1 MSHDVNAY
9 IQYFLDLDLTER
21 EATIYITL
29 LSRKGF
35 TASDLQRAVQIPS
48 TKIYDVLKKM
58 IKRGLCTEQF
68 LDGVKF
74 YQAVHPTIAF
84 QMVLDKYKI
93 EVEKKITVAEK
104 LIQNLTPIFNEN
116 KDSQNSVDF
125 IEILK
130 DDELIQKRYIK
141 VWNESQKEVL
151 VFVKGPYL
159 VNNNMSYQKE
169 QTEAENKFLSRGGI
183 VRGLYESGELHKFDF
198 LMNSIQSFL
207 DKGEQVKISDS
218 LPMKMLVYDAKTVM
232 FPLTAN
238 VINSSSFTTIFVE
251 HPQLALSC
259 KTLFEF
265 MWEKGKS
272 IDEFM
277 ESSKYQTS
285 I

>member
-1 MSHDVNAY
+1 MSHNVIDY
-9 IQYFLDLDLTER
+9 TQYLLDLDLTER
-21 EATIYITL
+21 EATIYLTL
-29 LSRKGF
+29 LTRKGF
-35 TASDLQRAVQIPS
+35 TANDLQRAVNIPS

-68 LDGVKF
+68 LNGVKF
-74 YQAVHPTIAF
+74 YEAVHPEIIF
-84 QMVLDKYKI
+84 QMLLDKYKI
-93 EVEKKITVAEK
+93 EAEKKITVAEK
-104 LIQNLTPIFNEN
+104 LIQNLSPIFNEN
-116 KDSQNSVDF
+116 KGSQHSLDF

-141 VWNESQKEVL
+141 VWNESQKEIL

-159 VNNNMSYQKE
+159 ANNNLSYQNE
-169 QTEAENKFLSRGGI
+169 QTKAENDFLGRGGI
-183 VRGLYESGELHKFDF
+183 VRGIYESGELHKFDF

-232 FPLTAN
+232 FPLLSN
-238 VINSSSFTTIFVE
+238 VINSSSLTTIFVE

-265 MWEKGKS
+265 MWEKSKS
-272 IDEFM
+272 FNEFM
-277 ESSKYQTS
+277 EASK
-285 I
+285 

>member
-1 MSHDVNAY
+1 MSHNVNDY
-9 IQYFLDLDLTER
+9 IQYLLDLDLTER
-21 EATIYITL
+21 EATIYLTL
-29 LSRKGF
+29 LTRKGF
-35 TASDLQRAVQIPS
+35 TANDLQRAIHIPS

-74 YQAVHPTIAF
+74 YEAVHPEIIF
-84 QMVLDKYKI
+84 QMLLDKYKI
-93 EVEKKITVAEK
+93 EAEKKITVAEK
-104 LIQNLTPIFNEN
+104 LIQNLSPIFNEN
-116 KDSQNSVDF
+116 KDSQHSLDF

-141 VWNESQKEVL
+141 VWNESQKEIL

-159 VNNNMSYQKE
+159 ANNNLSYQNE
-169 QTEAENKFLSRGGI
+169 QTKAENDFLGRGGI
-183 VRGLYESGELHKFDF
+183 VRGIYESGELHKFDF

-207 DKGEQVKISDS
+207 DKGEQAKISDS

-232 FPLTAN
+232 FPLLSN
-238 VINSSSFTTIFVE
+238 VINSSSLTTIFVE

-265 MWEKGKS
+265 MWEKSKS
-272 IDEFM
+272 FNEFM
-277 ESSKYQTS
+277 EGSK
-285 I
+285 